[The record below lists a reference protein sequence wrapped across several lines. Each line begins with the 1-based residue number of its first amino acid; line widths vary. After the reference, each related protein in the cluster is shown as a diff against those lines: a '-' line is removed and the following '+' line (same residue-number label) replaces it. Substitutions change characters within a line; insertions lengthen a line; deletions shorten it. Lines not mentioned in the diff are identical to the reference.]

1 MEEVVKNGVEPRDEF
16 CEVAGT
22 ASAVHRVPKAGVLH
36 GLWGGDEPELG
47 EEAGDVLLS
56 SVPRKGALPKE
67 SRVTAKALLKL
78 IESQGYV
85 CALSGVALTPES
97 AAIDHKI
104 PISRG
109 GAHDIGNLQVLHENV
124 NMAKRNMLPE
134 EFIDMCVKVAK
145 YARRV

>member
-1 MEEVVKNGVEPRDEF
+1 MEEVVKDGVEPRDEF
-16 CEVAGT
+16 SEVAG
-22 ASAVHRVPKAGVLH
+22 SAKAVRRVPKAGVLPD
-36 GLWGGDEPELG
+36 LWGDDDPELG

-78 IESQGYV
+78 IQSQNYV
-85 CALSGVALTPES
+85 CALSGVELTPEN

-104 PISRG
+104 PVSRG
-109 GAHDIGNLQVLHENV
+109 GAHDISNLQVLHENV

-134 EFIDMCVKVAK
+134 EFVDMCVKVARH
-145 YARRV
+145 AGRV